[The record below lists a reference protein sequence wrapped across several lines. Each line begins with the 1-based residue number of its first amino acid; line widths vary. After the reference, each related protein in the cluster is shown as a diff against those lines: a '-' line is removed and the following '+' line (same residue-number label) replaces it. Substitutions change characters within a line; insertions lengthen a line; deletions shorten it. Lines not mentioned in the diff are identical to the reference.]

1 MNTQKEQK
9 MQIYIEKIN
18 KYSMYVD
25 CFTRIIN
32 EFMENGDDNIKP
44 YDIPN
49 LMELNTKL
57 TFRLHNIV
65 SKMKSDWEF
74 M

>member
-1 MNTQKEQK
+1 MNIKKEQK
-9 MQIYIEKIN
+9 MNMYMQKFVW
-18 KYSMYVD
+18 YSTYVD

-32 EFMENGDDNIKP
+32 EFTENGTDNIKP
-44 YDIPN
+44 CDITN
-49 LMELNTKL
+49 LTELSTTL
-57 TFRLHNIV
+57 AYRLHNII

>member
-1 MNTQKEQK
+1 MNIQKEQK
-9 MQIYIEKIN
+9 MQMYIEKISW
-18 KYSMYVD
+18 YSTYID

-49 LMELNTKL
+49 LMELNTAL
-57 TFRLHNIV
+57 TYRLRYIIAN
-65 SKMKSDWEF
+65 MKSDWEF